1 MQYQVQNVQR
11 IHRRRTRASALLPV
25 TAAVLALTACTG
37 LTRNPSG
44 ALSVTVKP
52 GDTGTCAI
60 APCQVYFEMP
70 PGTGNY
76 RVRGISFD
84 YGTYPA
90 GKTVNLGGFYQP
102 IVIKV
107 IGMDVPKAYVYIPVY
122 R

>member
-1 MQYQVQNVQR
+1 MRRKARPVQR
-11 IHRRRTRASALLPV
+11 IHRHRPPASALLPAA
-25 TAAVLALTACTG
+25 AAVLALTACSG

-44 ALSVTVKP
+44 AISVTVKP
-52 GDTGTCAI
+52 GDTGTCAT

-70 PGTGNY
+70 AGNGNY
-76 RVRGISFD
+76 RVRGIAFD

-107 IGMDVPKAYVYIPVY
+107 IGVDVPKAYVYIPVY